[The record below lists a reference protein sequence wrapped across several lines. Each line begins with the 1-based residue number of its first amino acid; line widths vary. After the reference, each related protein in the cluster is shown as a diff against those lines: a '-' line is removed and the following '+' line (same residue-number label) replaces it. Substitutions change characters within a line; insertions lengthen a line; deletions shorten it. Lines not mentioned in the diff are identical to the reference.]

1 MTSSTPSGVPSA
13 SAIVRALLIPAIAA
27 LAGLV
32 VLLSL
37 GFWQLERLSW
47 KDVLIAKV
55 SNDVALPAVPAP
67 APFDWPDMDHL
78 EWDYRHVSV
87 AGHFLNGAAY
97 YYTALGKANGPF
109 EGPGFMVY
117 SPFQTHESW
126 VVLINRGFIPQG
138 LSDDDR
144 KSIIVVPGEELKLT
158 GLLRRSEKPNWT
170 TPDVDPNSLIWFA
183 RDTGH
188 MADALDISDM
198 TVAPFSIDLGAEF
211 TPESGLPQAG
221 ETVVQFKNDHL
232 GYALTWFGLAA
243 TLAGVFLT
251 YAAGTIWNRGNE
263 NGSR

>member
-1 MTSSTPSGVPSA
+1 MTSSTPSGARPA
-13 SAIVRALLIPAIAA
+13 SAIVRTLLIPTIAA
-27 LAGLV
+27 LAGLA

-47 KDVLIAKV
+47 KDALIAKV
-55 SNDVALPAVPAP
+55 SKDVTLPAVSAP
-67 APFDWPDMDHL
+67 VPSDWPGMDHL
-78 EWDYRHVSV
+78 EWDYRNVSV
-87 AGHFLNGAAY
+87 TGRFLEGAAY

-117 SPFQTHESW
+117 SPFQTHDGW

-138 LSDDDR
+138 LSDDDQR
-144 KSIIVVPGEELKLT
+144 SIIVVPDEEQKLT

-170 TPDVDPNSLIWFA
+170 TPEVDPNSLIWFA

-188 MADALDISDM
+188 MVDALDMSEL
-198 TVAPFSIDLGAEF
+198 TVAPFSIDLDVEF
-211 TPESGLPQAG
+211 TPKSGLPQAG
-221 ETVVQFKNDHL
+221 ETVVRFKNDHL

-251 YAAGTIWNRGNE
+251 YAAGMIWNRDNKS
-263 NGSR
+263 GSH